1 MRLRHL
7 CALAVLLVSAPPLAA
22 QTDARLVSA
31 LRQAQAG
38 DVDSARAAI
47 GRLLAT
53 TPAADTLYPQLLYV
67 SALIAP
73 TAQEMERSLQRIT
86 VEHALT
92 PWADD
97 ALLKLA
103 QLDYAAGNLPGAA
116 RSLERLRGD
125 FPDSPVFATAA
136 VWAARSYF
144 DMRTDR
150 LACQW
155 LGLGLARVR
164 MSEPDVRDQLRFF
177 AQRCPPAQLAQDSAA
192 AAPVTA
198 VPVAAADPA
207 PADTVRPADSAPPV
221 PRDTIRL
228 AARDTAPIVARDTAS
243 IVARD
248 TAPAA
253 RIDST
258 APTVRADSTVRTTPP
273 VRTVPT
279 HRIQVIAAPTQAM
292 ADEALRRVRAMGFEG
307 RIVPEGGLFK
317 VRGGSFA
324 TLAQA
329 RAALPRFRAEFPG
342 AFPVLDR

>member
-7 CALAVLLVSAPPLAA
+7 CALAVLLASAPPLAA

-47 GRLLAT
+47 SRLLAT

-198 VPVAAADPA
+198 VPVAVADLV

-228 AARDTAPIVARDTAS
+228 AARDTTPIVARDTAP

-253 RIDST
+253 RI
-258 APTVRADSTVRTTPP
+258 DSTVRTTPP

-292 ADEALRRVRAMGFEG
+292 ADEALRRVRAMGFDG

>member
-22 QTDARLVSA
+22 QTDARLVGA

-47 GRLLAT
+47 SRLLAT

-198 VPVAAADPA
+198 PVAAADPV

-228 AARDTAPIVARDTAS
+228 AARDTVQS
-243 IVARD
+243 VVRD

-258 APTVRADSTVRTTPP
+258 AATVRTDSTVRATPP
-273 VRTVPT
+273 VRAAPT

-292 ADEALRRVRAMGFEG
+292 ADEALRRVRAMGFDG

-317 VRGGSFA
+317 VRGGNFA